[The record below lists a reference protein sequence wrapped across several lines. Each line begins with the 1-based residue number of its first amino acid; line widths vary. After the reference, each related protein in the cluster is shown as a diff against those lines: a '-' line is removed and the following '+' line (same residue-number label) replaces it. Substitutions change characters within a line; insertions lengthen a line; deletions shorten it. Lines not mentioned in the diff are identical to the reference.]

1 MSENK
6 LAFVSFQPSNEQF
19 TAFLPVEELIS
30 SQMDLAEVLNEA
42 SLIYGHSV
50 TKMRSLV
57 AEIESLRLNHEL
69 VPARKIWQLGDAIF
83 ELKDNLEKL
92 SLQIDGLYSHL
103 IRDLCVKRK
112 WLEKVVIFRRYL
124 PNQGV
129 IPELLNWGRCEKGT
143 RRVAEGLLKGMY
155 VSGSQQQ

>member
-6 LAFVSFQPSNEQF
+6 LAFVSFQPSDERF
-19 TAFLPVEELIS
+19 TAFLPIEELIS

-57 AEIESLRLNHEL
+57 TEIESLRLNHKL

-92 SLQIDGLYSHL
+92 SLQIDGLYNHL
-103 IRDLCVKRK
+103 VRDLHVKRK

-124 PNQGV
+124 PNQEV

-143 RRVAEGLLKGMY
+143 RRIAENIQKGLY
-155 VSGSQQQ
+155 PV